1 MASHHVVPLEVTESQ
16 SLQEI
21 ITQKANAVNLNNEDE
36 AFYLVN
42 IGDIIYKFNTA
53 DIRLTTALDVKND
66 NIIYS
71 NPCKGL
77 SHLKVALKKGITLMT
92 FDSEGELQRIK
103 RMVPHAKLL
112 LRLKVDD
119 SKAAFPLG
127 AKYGVPFSRVLHLF
141 KVARKLSLNVIGISF
156 HVGSGCDDPDSFTKA
171 IEKSKK
177 AFNLAKEIGLDLT
190 LLDIGGGYPGI
201 EDTLFENVKR
211 DLLIP
216 RLIILICMS
225 DLMAKALYF
234 QVCGAITE
242 ALDKYFPTECGVEII
257 AEPGKYFTTS
267 SMILVTNVIGKRLRY
282 DDNVK
287 TEQNQSH
294 KESMECM
301 YHINDGL
308 HGSFL
313 RRLFTKEPF
322 IPNVLKSKS
331 GQFHRSSIW
340 GPTCNGLD
348 CIASG
353 QTIPE
358 MEAGDWTYFENLG
371 AYASAASSNFNG
383 FASKER
389 HYYISKEHW

>member
-77 SHLKVALKKGITLMT
+77 SHLKVALIKGITLMT

-234 QVCGAITE
+234 QICGAITE

-257 AEPGKYFTTS
+257 AEP
-267 SMILVTNVIGKRLRY
+267 
-282 DDNVK
+282 
-287 TEQNQSH
+287 ENQSH

-389 HYYISKEHW
+389 HYYISKEHWSMTNKEVKQELSRYFDIHFNTQ